1 MKYGFSYDRIANI
14 AKQIIDEFYQDN
26 DVEIFTDN
34 YTLIKAIRDSIEG
47 ELQFYEELREKA
59 KQKIL
64 SQKKKI
70 IEKSREWDLL
80 LNRYFNEEIEK
91 LEQLRAL
98 YHGYKVAMVQVETE
112 SFGIDTPEDLEKALR
127 HHTL

>member
-14 AKQIIDEFYQDN
+14 AKQIIDELYKDN
-26 DVEIFTDN
+26 DVEIFTDD

-70 IEKSREWDLL
+70 VEKSREWDLL

-91 LEQLRAL
+91 LER
-98 YHGYKVAMVQVETE
+98 
-112 SFGIDTPEDLEKALR
+112 IWD
-127 HHTL
+127 

>member
-1 MKYGFSYDRIANI
+1 MKYGFSYDRIAHI
-14 AKQIIDEFYQDN
+14 AKEIIDELYNDN
-26 DVEIFTDN
+26 DVEIYTDD
-34 YTLIKAIRDSIEG
+34 YTLIKAIRDSIEN

-70 IEKSREWDLL
+70 VERSREWDLL

-91 LEQLRAL
+91 LER
-98 YHGYKVAMVQVETE
+98 
-112 SFGIDTPEDLEKALR
+112 IWD
-127 HHTL
+127 